1 MKRLECIAVL
11 ALLSL
16 AQGAPLRASEY
27 AIGADLSFLK
37 QAEDHGK
44 VFKDNGVAKPGLEIF
59 KDHGYNWIRLRLFHT
74 PTELPNNLEY
84 TIALAK
90 AAKKLG
96 YHFLLDYHYSDTWA
110 DPGKQF
116 LPKAWEGMSHAQ
128 LAEAVFE
135 YTKQTIAAFREAGVL
150 PDMVQIGNEV
160 SNGMLWPDGRLPENW
175 NNFADLLKAGI
186 AGVEAG
192 SGQNPRPRIMIH
204 IDQGGNKVK
213 TKEFFDKIAFYHI
226 AFDVIGQS
234 FYPWWHG
241 SLNDLRENM
250 IFMAQEYRKGIF
262 VVEAAYNWTPAEYK
276 LRPGPFPETPAGQRQ
291 FLEEVNRIV
300 QETPDGLGQGIFWW
314 EPAVTGHL
322 TSRGFFDENGNALPV
337 MSVFDSYTRH

>member
-1 MKRLECIAVL
+1 MRKIQSILLL
-11 ALLSL
+11 ALLLLPL
-16 AQGAPLRASEY
+16 ATPLRAAEY
-27 AIGADLSFLK
+27 AVGADLSFLK
-37 QAEDHGK
+37 QAEDGGK

-84 TIALAK
+84 TIALAQR
-90 AAKKLG
+90 AKKLG
-96 YHFLLDYHYSDTWA
+96 FHFLLDYHYSDTWA

-116 LPKAWEGMSHAQ
+116 TPKAWENLSHPQ
-128 LAEAVFE
+128 LVNAVFE
-135 YTKQTIAAFREAGVL
+135 YTRQTIVALRDAGVL

-160 SNGMLWPDGRLPENW
+160 SNGMLWPDGRLPDKW
-175 NNFADLLKAGI
+175 DNFADLLKAGI
-186 AGVEAG
+186 AGVAAG

-204 IDQGGNKVK
+204 IDQGGNRVK
-213 TKEFFDKIAFYHI
+213 TKAFFDKVASYHI
-226 AFDVIGQS
+226 EYDVIGQS

-250 IFMAQEYRKGIF
+250 IFMAQEYKKAIF
-262 VVEAAYNWTPAEYK
+262 VVEAAYNWMPAEYK
-276 LRPGPFPETPAGQRQ
+276 QRPGPFPETPEGQKQ

-314 EPAVTGHL
+314 EPAVTGGL

-337 MSVFDSYTRH
+337 MGTFDRYTRH